1 MFEFSGKTLTALIT
15 LTCSLGFMLFGYDQG
30 VLSGI
35 IGADNQFGQDFG
47 HPDANTQGLIV
58 SVYQLGNVGGSIAV
72 FFFGDYLGRRGSIMW
87 ATIVMG
93 IGAILQTASIN
104 RPMMFAARVITGL
117 GNGANTSAIPVWQS
131 ETSTAKQ
138 RGMLVA
144 IDSCIIIFGIL
155 IAYWVDYGFA
165 QVSGPA
171 QWRFPIGFQL
181 FFIVLILILILFLPE
196 TPRWL
201 HAQGRHQEANAVIA
215 RLFGKGVST
224 EDSRVQA
231 LAKEINDA
239 IALESAGGQF
249 KMKECF
255 SGGRLQNFRRL
266 CICFAVDAF
275 QQLGGICVITY
286 YLPKVLQESVG
297 MSRHMSLLMAGIIT
311 TEYFL
316 ASVVQIWLVDKF
328 NRRTL
333 MFFSSAGEIVTM
345 VVLAI
350 TTWKGTFGAG
360 IVGIVMIFL
369 YNTFY
374 AWGWLTIPFVYPAE
388 ITTLRLRAKGAAV
401 ASVGAWIVEF
411 MVVQITPIAVQNIG
425 YKTYIIFAVLNFG
438 FIVPVVYFFFPETA
452 NMRLEDVDYI
462 FEAGGIT
469 GGVLSKGAHFA
480 DRRQDIEEAHHHD
493 DIKSESASSTPP
505 AREVYEHRE
514 KS

>member
-1 MFEFSGKTLTALIT
+1 
-15 LTCSLGFMLFGYDQG
+15 
-30 VLSGI
+30 
-35 IGADNQFGQDFG
+35 
-47 HPDANTQGLIV
+47 
-58 SVYQLGNVGGSIAV
+58 
-72 FFFGDYLGRRGSIMW
+72 
-87 ATIVMG
+87 
-93 IGAILQTASIN
+93 
-104 RPMMFAARVITGL
+104 
-117 GNGANTSAIPVWQS
+117 
-131 ETSTAKQ
+131 
-138 RGMLVA
+138 
-144 IDSCIIIFGIL
+144 
-155 IAYWVDYGFA
+155 
-165 QVSGPA
+165 
-171 QWRFPIGFQL
+171 
-181 FFIVLILILILFLPE
+181 
-196 TPRWL
+196 
-201 HAQGRHQEANAVIA
+201 
-215 RLFGKGVST
+215 
-224 EDSRVQA
+224 
-231 LAKEINDA
+231 
-239 IALESAGGQF
+239 
-249 KMKECF
+249 
-255 SGGRLQNFRRL
+255 
-266 CICFAVDAF
+266 
-275 QQLGGICVITY
+275 
-286 YLPKVLQESVG
+286 
-297 MSRHMSLLMAGIIT
+297 
-311 TEYFL
+311 
-316 ASVVQIWLVDKF
+316 
-328 NRRTL
+328 